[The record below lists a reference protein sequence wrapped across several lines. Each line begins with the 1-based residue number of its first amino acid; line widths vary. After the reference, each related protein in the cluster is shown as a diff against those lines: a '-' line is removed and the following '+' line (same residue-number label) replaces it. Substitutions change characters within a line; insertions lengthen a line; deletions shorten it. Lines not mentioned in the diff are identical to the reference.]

1 MERGGRR
8 YEYLKYLRS
17 TYQGNRNSREREDIG
32 KPINGPEKKWSFSFK
47 IIVEIEKA
55 MNVKSKRI
63 CSASGDVF
71 NISSENMKLDSGY
84 V

>member
-8 YEYLKYLRS
+8 YENWKYLRC
-17 TYQGNRNSREREDIG
+17 TYQGNRHWRVREDIG
-32 KPINGPEKKWSFSFK
+32 KPNDGPEKNGEFSFK

-55 MNVKSKRI
+55 LNVKSKRI

>member
-8 YEYLKYLRS
+8 YENWKYLRC
-17 TYQGNRNSREREDIG
+17 TYQGNRHWRVREDIG
-32 KPINGPEKKWSFSFK
+32 KPTNGPEKWSFNFK
-47 IIVEIEKA
+47 IKADNEKP
-55 MNVKSKRI
+55 MNVKSERI